1 MVAAQESSQARQ
13 KLGGC
18 VLRRVGEERG
28 LEAGAAESVA
38 AVVVVVIVASFHER
52 FTVALV
58 DTFCQIFTNF
68 HLSAKR
74 RRQNCLCSGVRPPLS
89 VSLSLRL
96 CLVSTSFAA
105 VNCLLFCLLG
115 FAFVLYFVLQ
125 SISNQTELE
134 HKAWANTDE
143 RDIADEQTDRERP
156 THAQLK

>member
-18 VLRRVGEERG
+18 VLGRAGERG

-68 HLSAKR
+68 H
-74 RRQNCLCSGVRPPLS
+74 
-89 VSLSLRL
+89 
-96 CLVSTSFAA
+96 
-105 VNCLLFCLLG
+105 
-115 FAFVLYFVLQ
+115 
-125 SISNQTELE
+125 
-134 HKAWANTDE
+134 
-143 RDIADEQTDRERP
+143 
-156 THAQLK
+156 

>member
-18 VLRRVGEERG
+18 VLRRAGEERG

-38 AVVVVVIVASFHER
+38 AVVVVIVASFHER

-89 VSLSLRL
+89 LSFSLLL
-96 CLVSTSFAA
+96 CLS
-105 VNCLLFCLLG
+105 CK
-115 FAFVLYFVLQ
+115 YFVRSCKLFVV
-125 SISNQTELE
+125 LL
-134 HKAWANTDE
+134 AWLCFCFVFCAAIDF
-143 RDIADEQTDRERP
+143 
-156 THAQLK
+156 

>member
-1 MVAAQESSQARQ
+1 MGYV
-13 KLGGC
+13 
-18 VLRRVGEERG
+18 
-28 LEAGAAESVA
+28 
-38 AVVVVVIVASFHER
+38 
-52 FTVALV
+52 
-58 DTFCQIFTNF
+58 
-68 HLSAKR
+68 
-74 RRQNCLCSGVRPPLS
+74 PL
-89 VSLSLRL
+89 SLSLFYCV

>member
-18 VLRRVGEERG
+18 VLRRAAGRG

-38 AVVVVVIVASFHER
+38 AVAVVIVASFHER

-74 RRQNCLCSGVRPPLS
+74 RRQNCLCSGVCPSPSLS
-89 VSLSLRL
+89 VCL

-143 RDIADEQTDRERP
+143 RDIADGRTERDP
-156 THAQLK
+156 RMLN

>member
-18 VLRRVGEERG
+18 VLGRAGERG

-38 AVVVVVIVASFHER
+38 AVVIVASF

-74 RRQNCLCSGVRPPLS
+74 RRQNAFAVGYVPFSLS
-89 VSLSLRL
+89 VCLS
-96 CLVSTSFAA
+96 LVSTSFAA

-143 RDIADEQTDRERP
+143 RDIADGRTERDP
-156 THAQLK
+156 RMLN